1 MKDFAQGLVLK
12 QRHTVTRKWPT
23 FFDTHISRGCKLI
36 LNLKS
41 TNEFSQ
47 VTIQMKTTEQYC
59 HMVLFIILHNMVVT
73 LSLWIKPLCVT
84 IQMKAIEQHFY
95 VFITLYTVVLIF
107 KFCETR
113 PM

>member
-1 MKDFAQGLVLK
+1 MPNLSHENEFRFEADFHANQTHIHMKDFAQGLVLK

-47 VTIQMKTTEQYC
+47 VTIQMKATEQ
-59 HMVLFIILHNMVVT
+59 
-73 LSLWIKPLCVT
+73 
-84 IQMKAIEQHFY
+84 
-95 VFITLYTVVLIF
+95 
-107 KFCETR
+107 
-113 PM
+113 